1 MTMDDGL
8 ARQAGLLTALLAVL
22 LRSAAGV
29 PSPWAVVVAGTLGLV
44 VYGVLA
50 VGPRVA
56 RRLLSAPPPQEAP
69 DPDLPAD

>member
-1 MTMDDGL
+1 MDDGL

-56 RRLLSAPPPQEAP
+56 RRLLSSPAAPPQNAP